1 MKDCVHLPE
10 IGGGHRPAQ
19 PKSLPQVWE
28 LREYL
33 NYNEETGELTWKKS
47 PARRVKVGDVA
58 GTTIVEGYKRF
69 KFKGRNH
76 AAHRIAFA
84 IVHGYWPT
92 PGCDHING
100 NTLDNRACNLREAT
114 HAQNMW
120 NKRVGRNNKSGIKG
134 VHWHKL
140 VGKWV
145 ASIKRDGKTIVAGY
159 YQDLSV
165 AADAVAKLREQFH
178 GDFARHATHQ

>member
-1 MKDCVHLPE
+1 VKDCVHLPE

-100 NTLDNRACNLREAT
+100 NTLDNRARNLREAR

-159 YQDLSV
+159 YQDLAA
-165 AADAVAKLREQFH
+165 AADAVAKLREKFH
-178 GDFARHATHQ
+178 GDFARHATQH